1 MKIILVCD
9 SYPHA
14 ELCDR
19 LVLAK
24 LEDAGVRAN
33 AWSDVYTDG
42 VRYGIIWAAP
52 VSSLFGQP
60 EEFPELELVEDT
72 DDSWTV
78 VVPEPEDPDA
88 GAV

>member
-1 MKIILVCD
+1 MKTILVCD

-24 LEDAGVRAN
+24 LEDAGIRAN

-42 VRYGIIWAAP
+42 ERYGIIWAAP
-52 VSSLFGQP
+52 VSDLFGQP

-72 DDSWTV
+72 EGLWQV
-78 VVPEPEDPDA
+78 VRPTEDPDA
-88 GAV
+88 GLV